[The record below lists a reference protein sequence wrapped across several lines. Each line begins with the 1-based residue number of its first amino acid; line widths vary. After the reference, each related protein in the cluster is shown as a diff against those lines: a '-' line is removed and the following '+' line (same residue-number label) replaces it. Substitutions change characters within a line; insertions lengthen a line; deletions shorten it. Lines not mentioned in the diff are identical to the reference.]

1 MINTQQLRPNTGL
14 CPVFILVFTEVY
26 MATYKTKYF
35 GEFEADDINDEGLIE
50 TSVKNNGEDVPVSI
64 IINNFSDNVDR
75 IDEIIAML
83 DNYFEMH
90 EAAKTYI
97 GKNYHENDYIVKFLF
112 RYAGEFLRKEYEKT
126 GGKTFSLDLENMIAH
141 LDPPSVS
148 FQKYQSGKLLA
159 EMTYYCPDV
168 ENAVITIT
176 IDRDCKI
183 YHAEYHN
190 YR

>member
-1 MINTQQLRPNTGL
+1 
-14 CPVFILVFTEVY
+14 

-35 GEFEADDINDEGLIE
+35 GDFEADDINNQGLIE
-50 TSVKNNGEDVPVSI
+50 TYIKNNGGDVPVSI
-64 IINNFSDNVDR
+64 MINDFSDNIYR

-83 DNYFEMH
+83 DSYFEMH

-97 GKNYHENDYIVKFLF
+97 GKNYHENDDIVKFLF
-112 RYAGEFLRKEYEKT
+112 RYAGEFLRKEYKKT
-126 GGKTFSLDLENMIAH
+126 GGKTFSLDLENMIAY

-148 FQKYQSGKLLA
+148 FQKYRSGKLLA

-168 ENAVITIT
+168 ENASITIT
-176 IDRDCKI
+176 IDKDCKI
-183 YHAEYHN
+183 YHLEYHD